1 MRHIPHALAGAA
13 ALFAVSSFQPAR
25 AATWLEGSVRA
36 PEGTLEGVLVSAKA
50 TGSNITTTVVSD
62 AQGRYRFPEGR
73 LAAGEYALS
82 IRAIGYDLASPARVT
97 LTDGAKPV
105 DIALSPTRDLGAQ
118 MTNAEWIMSMPG
130 DEKLKDFLTDCTGC
144 HTLHRV
150 VGSEYTADDFPDIFK
165 RMGAYSPGSTP
176 ENPQPLLPG
185 PRGERPRV
193 NAAIMKPAA
202 DLLAHANLSAE
213 KAHSYALKTLPR
225 PKGRATKV
233 VITEYDLPRREA
245 QPHDVI
251 VTKDGQVWFSDFA
264 AQFVGTLDP
273 ATGKATDFPI
283 PTLKPEQPKGSL
295 QIDADAEGNLWVA
308 MMYQA
313 GLTKFDPVTKKAIA
327 YPVPKEWQS
336 PSTQESMVAP
346 MSAHVDGKVWTNNQE
361 THSLYRLDVKT
372 GKFEDMGEPK
382 DAGGKSINGYGIP
395 VDAKNQPYLLEFGN
409 TRVGRFDPVANELV
423 TYPTP
428 SLRSRPRRGR
438 FDEQGRLWFAEYAA
452 NAIGMFD
459 PKSGAM
465 TEYRLPTP
473 WSNPYDAVYAKGEAW
488 TGSMSNDQV
497 ARLDVASGEFV
508 EYLLPRSTNIRR
520 VFLDDRG
527 TKPVLWIGSNHGG
540 SVIKVEPQD

>member
-1 MRHIPHALAGAA
+1 MRHLKHALAGAVALA
-13 ALFAVSSFQPAR
+13 ALAPLSPLM
-25 AATWLEGSVRA
+25 AAASLEGSVRA
-36 PEGTLEGVLVSAKA
+36 PEGALEGVLVSVKRA
-50 TGSNITTTVVSD
+50 GSNMTTTVVSD
-62 AQGRYRFPEGR
+62 AQGHYRFPEDR
-73 LAAGEYALS
+73 LAPGDYTLS
-82 IRAIGYDLASPARVT
+82 IRAIGYDLASPSSLRLGDAS
-97 LTDGAKPV
+97 KPV
-105 DIALSPTRDLGAQ
+105 DITLAPTKDLGAQ
-118 MTNAEWIMSMPG
+118 MSNAEWIMSMPG

-150 VGSEYTADDFPDIFK
+150 VGSQYTAEDFPDIFK
-165 RMGAYSPGSTP
+165 RMGGYSPGSTP

-193 NAAIMKPAA
+193 NAAIIKPAA
-202 DLLAHANLSAE
+202 ELLARANLSAE
-213 KAHSYALKTLPR
+213 KTHSYAMKTLPR

-273 ATGKATDFPI
+273 ATGKATDYPI

-295 QIDADAEGNLWVA
+295 QIDADAQGNLWVA

-313 GLTKFDPVTKKAIA
+313 GVTKFDPQTKQAIA

-346 MSAHVDGKVWTNNQE
+346 MSSHVDGKVWTNNQE

-372 GKFEDMGEPK
+372 GQYEDMGEPK
-382 DAGGKSINGYGIP
+382 DANGKSINGYGIP
-395 VDAKNQPYLLEFGN
+395 VDKENNVYLLEFGN
-409 TRVGRFDPVANELV
+409 TRVGKFDAATRML
-423 TYPTP
+423 TTFATP
-428 SLRSRPRRGR
+428 SLRSRPRRGKI
-438 FDEQGRLWFAEYAA
+438 DEEGRLWFAEYAA

-459 PKSGAM
+459 PKTGAM

-488 TGSMSNDQV
+488 AGSMSNDQV

-508 EYLLPRSTNIRR
+508 EYLLPRPTNIRR

-527 TKPVLWIGSNHGG
+527 ARPILWIGSNHGG
-540 SVIKVEPQD
+540 SVIRVEPLD